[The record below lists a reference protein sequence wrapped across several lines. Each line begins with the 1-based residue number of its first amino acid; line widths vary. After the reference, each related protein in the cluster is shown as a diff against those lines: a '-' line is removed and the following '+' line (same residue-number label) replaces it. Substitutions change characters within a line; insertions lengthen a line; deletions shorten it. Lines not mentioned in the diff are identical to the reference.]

1 MQQIIQPSSTQNRD
15 YESSRNCKSTYVKDK
30 SGAQKSPPTTR
41 DLSKKT
47 EYERTMHTRNSIDSL
62 PTEQML
68 LPTLPVVLKKEN
80 QKIVFNS
87 LLDHGS
93 TNVRILPPN

>member
-1 MQQIIQPSSTQNRD
+1 
-15 YESSRNCKSTYVKDK
+15 
-30 SGAQKSPPTTR
+30 
-41 DLSKKT
+41 
-47 EYERTMHTRNSIDSL
+47 MHTRNSIDSL

-93 TNVRILPPN
+93 TNVRILPPS